1 MGGGIVGA
9 DTSFDVESILAILP
23 PARPVGA
30 FDRWLAEDADRT
42 ERFWMLIDAGQA
54 RGHGLGP
61 LIEAWNAAT
70 GEPIPVKQNQVRV
83 KLRERTERGRQER
96 G

>member
-1 MGGGIVGA
+1 VSKN
-9 DTSFDVESILAILP
+9 TSFDLDAILASLP
-23 PARPVGA
+23 PAKPVGA
-30 FDRWLAEDADRT
+30 FDRWLTEDPERADR
-42 ERFWMLIDAGQA
+42 FWALVEAGQA

-83 KLRERTERGRQER
+83 KLREREGRASGRQVA

>member
-1 MGGGIVGA
+1 MGKS
-9 DTSFDVESILAILP
+9 TSAIDIDAILGSLP

-30 FDRWLAEDADRT
+30 FERWLAEDAART
-42 ERFWMLIDAGQA
+42 EKFWTLIDAGQS

-70 GEPIPVKQNQVRV
+70 SSPIPVKQNQVRV
-83 KLRERTERGRQER
+83 YLRERRERDQKR

>member
-1 MGGGIVGA
+1 MLKNTTIDIDA
-9 DTSFDVESILAILP
+9 ILAILP
-23 PARPVGA
+23 PTKPIGGL
-30 FDRWLAEDADRT
+30 DRWLAEDHARA

-70 GEPIPVKQNQVRV
+70 GSPIPVKQNQVRV
-83 KLRERTERGRQER
+83 KLRERTERGRQDR

>member
-1 MGGGIVGA
+1 MLDRTAIDIGA
-9 DTSFDVESILAILP
+9 ILASLP
-23 PARPVGA
+23 PAKPVGA
-30 FDRWLAEDADRT
+30 FDRWLAEDPDRT

-83 KLRERTERGRQER
+83 KLRERTERAGQKR